1 MTDAS
6 WGGTKHLHQSADG
19 FAMTPSRGQFDTR
32 HDDETA
38 PDEDGP
44 PGGLRAALSF
54 HRIESLLALWLV
66 VGGIVVPM
74 VFGLGGLLFGPGT
87 EAVPDVATSAF
98 WAAVLLALPLLA
110 LVLLVHAAVDAV
122 RVLAADGEVASAGR
136 AILRSLQTASA
147 VAFVWGVQI
156 LFQETSPD
164 AEFDPAALLSAFML
178 VVGLVGMTA
187 TVGTD
192 SLLRTLR
199 GTW

>member
-1 MTDAS
+1 MS
-6 WGGTKHLHQSADG
+6 S
-19 FAMTPSRGQFDTR
+19 SRGQFDTR
-32 HDDETA
+32 HDDDPPS
-38 PDEDGP
+38 PDDGP
-44 PGGLRAALSF
+44 LGGLRAVLSF
-54 HRIESLLALWLV
+54 HRVESLLALWLV
-66 VGGIVVPM
+66 VGGLIVPM

-87 EAVPDVATSAF
+87 EAVPDVATTAF

-122 RVLAADGEVASAGR
+122 RVLAADGEVTSAGR

-156 LFQETSPD
+156 LYQETSPD

-178 VVGLVGMTA
+178 IVGLVGMTA
-187 TVGTD
+187 AVGTD

-199 GTW
+199 GNW